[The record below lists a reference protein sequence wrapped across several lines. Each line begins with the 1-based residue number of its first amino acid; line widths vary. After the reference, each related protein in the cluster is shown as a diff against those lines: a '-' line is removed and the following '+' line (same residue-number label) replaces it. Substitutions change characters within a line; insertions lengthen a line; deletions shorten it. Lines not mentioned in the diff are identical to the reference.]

1 MRLTDATVA
10 PAEGMAMEDWL
21 TESAAELGRGIEA
34 GRIDPVDLTETY
46 LAAIGSHPF
55 RDRIYARLT
64 EERARAEARAASE
77 RARAGLRRSPLDGV
91 PISWKDLF
99 DTAGVVT
106 EAGTALLKG
115 RVPQHDARVLANAT
129 NAGLVCLGKTHMTEL
144 AFSGL
149 GLNPVTASPPCV
161 NDHEAV
167 SGGSSSGAA
176 TSVAFGLA
184 AAGIGSDTG
193 GSVRVPSVWN
203 DLVGLKTISG
213 RLSLEGVVPLCAR
226 FDTVGPLC
234 RSVEDAAMLLA
245 AMENGKVP
253 DLRGATLK
261 GARLALLRTSAFDN
275 LRDAPRAGFASAVE
289 RLRSAGAIIEDLEIE
304 CVSKAMSL
312 AGQIFPPE
320 AYGTWKH
327 QIEANPDVMF
337 GPVRERFRAG
347 ANVSGPDYVAAWQAL
362 DRYRA
367 EYAEATAGFD
377 AVILPT
383 CPITPPKIAAVSE
396 DHAFFASENLLAL
409 QNTRIGNLMGLA
421 GVTLPTGVPSCG
433 ILFQGPGEERLLRI
447 GRAAEQALS

>member
-1 MRLTDATVA
+1 
-10 PAEGMAMEDWL
+10 MEDWL
-21 TESAAELGRGIEA
+21 YSTASELGRGIEA
-34 GRIDPVDLTETY
+34 GRIDPRDLTETY
-46 LAAIGSHPF
+46 LEAIGGHRH

-64 EERARAEARAASE
+64 ADRARAEASAASQ
-77 RARAGLRRSPLDGV
+77 RAKSGLRRSPLDGV

-99 DTAGVVT
+99 DTAGVLT

-115 RVPQHDARVLANAT
+115 RVPERDARVLANAT
-129 NAGLVCLGKTHMTEL
+129 QAGLVCLGKTHMTEL

-149 GLNPVTASPPCV
+149 GLNPITASPPCI
-161 NDHEAV
+161 NDEEAV

-193 GSVRVPSVWN
+193 GSVRVPAVWN
-203 DLVGLKTISG
+203 DLVGLKTVSG

-234 RSVEDAAMLLA
+234 RSVEDAALLLA
-245 AMENGKVP
+245 AMENGRAA
-253 DLRGATLK
+253 DLEGATLK
-261 GARLALLRTSAFDN
+261 GARLAILKTSAFDN
-275 LRDAPRAGFASAVE
+275 LRDAPRAGFQSAVE
-289 RLRSAGAIIEDLEIE
+289 RIQAAGAIVQSVEIE
-304 CVSKAMSL
+304 CVSKAMGL
-312 AGQIFPPE
+312 TGQVFAPE

-327 QIEANPDVMF
+327 LIDADPGAMF
-337 GPVRERFRAG
+337 GPVCERFRSG
-347 ANVSGPDYVAAWQAL
+347 ANISGPDYVAAWQAL

-383 CPITPPKIAAVSE
+383 SPITPPKIDAVTE
-396 DHAFFASENLLAL
+396 DHAFFAAENLLTL

-421 GVTLPTGVPSCG
+421 GLTLPTGVPSCG
-433 ILFQGPGEERLLRI
+433 ILFQGPNEERLLRV
-447 GRAAEQALS
+447 GKAAEKALS

>member
-1 MRLTDATVA
+1 M
-10 PAEGMAMEDWL
+10 
-21 TESAAELGRGIEA
+21 
-34 GRIDPVDLTETY
+34 
-46 LAAIGSHPF
+46 
-55 RDRIYARLT
+55 
-64 EERARAEARAASE
+64 
-77 RARAGLRRSPLDGV
+77 
-91 PISWKDLF
+91 
-99 DTAGVVT
+99 
-106 EAGTALLKG
+106 
-115 RVPQHDARVLANAT
+115 
-129 NAGLVCLGKTHMTEL
+129 
-144 AFSGL
+144 
-149 GLNPVTASPPCV
+149 
-161 NDHEAV
+161 
-167 SGGSSSGAA
+167 
-176 TSVAFGLA
+176 AFGLA

-193 GSVRVPSVWN
+193 GSVRVPSAWN

-253 DLRGATLK
+253 DLRGGTLK

-304 CVSKAMSL
+304 CISKAMSL

-396 DHAFFASENLLAL
+396 DHSFFAAENLLAL

-421 GVTLPTGVPSCG
+421 GVTLPTGEPSCG
-433 ILFQGPGEERLLRI
+433 ILFQGPEEERLLRI